1 MEKRVKINNK
11 ITAPTLRVITDKGEN
26 LGVLPLADALAKA
39 GEAGLDLIEISPN
52 AQPPVAK
59 IMDYGKFRY
68 LEEKKARGAEK
79 SHQSEVRGVR
89 VGIDTSQHD
98 LEMKAKKA
106 SEFLEEGDRVRVEI
120 MLRGRAKY
128 LDKNFIFERLNRV
141 MDFITIPHKVV
152 ETPKRGPRGYYL
164 VIEKSK

>member
-1 MEKRVKINNK
+1 M
-11 ITAPTLRVITDKGEN
+11 LRVITDQGVN
-26 LGVLPLADALAKA
+26 LGVLQLADALEKSR
-39 GEAGLDLIEISPN
+39 EAGLDLIEISPN

-68 LEEKKARGAEK
+68 LEEKKARESEK
-79 SHQSEVRGVR
+79 SHQSEVRGIR

-98 LEMKAKKA
+98 LDMKAKKA

-141 MDFITIPHKVV
+141 LDFITIPHKVV

-164 VIEKSK
+164 VIEKSR

>member
-1 MEKRVKINNK
+1 M
-11 ITAPTLRVITDKGEN
+11 LRVITDAGVN
-26 LGVLPLADALAKA
+26 LGIIPTIEALEKAK
-39 GEAGLDLIEISPN
+39 ELGLDLIEVSPN

-59 IMDYGKFRY
+59 IMDYGKFQY
-68 LEEKKARGAEK
+68 LEEKKSRGSK
-79 SHQSEVRGVR
+79 KIHQSEVRGIR

-106 SEFLEEGDRVRVEI
+106 SEFLEDGDRVRIEI

-128 LDKNFIFERLNRV
+128 LDKTFIFARLNRV
-141 MDFITIPHKVV
+141 LDFITIPHRTV
-152 ETPKRGPRGYYL
+152 EPPKRGPRGYYA